1 MTAATDI
8 SKTPLQYVIVTLD
21 KCSRTYGNAPC
32 TAAKAAGS
40 ECYNTYPTCQ
50 DRANFNRTT
59 QDYYFIDSFCKLPFL
74 DGSSNVINVRPYI
87 KDISYQPTEIKDSL
101 TINSR
106 CTITLFDEPDGDVG
120 VDPYAPRYEIL
131 VAGTTVSAPPDMS
144 VGSATFISDTADL
157 APYVGTDAERF
168 YRLRAID
175 NTGKQAYGYIHES
188 AGGGAVKI
196 ADTILGVPTRAWLY
210 IEDGFDKD
218 NVAHYLVESIDIY
231 APGTFWKKLL
241 ARNANYKGRTVKI
254 YNGLLGQN
262 ASQFTQKFVGAID
275 NVKISK
281 GSVAIEVV
289 DLLKSLSKID
299 IPPKL
304 NLKLAADITAAD
316 LSITLDASAA
326 DFAKL
331 DSPAG
336 YIRIGDEI
344 IYYTATNSTTKIV
357 SSCTRGY
364 FSTTAAT
371 HSASDKVQK
380 VKYYAPANPF
390 DILSDELLPTDC
402 AIAAGYIDSA
412 NFDTERDSPGGE
424 VNFSAIISEPTKA
437 DKLFF
442 EIVELLNCRAWVG
455 EDLKITIRRALPNKP
470 GRVYSTLTDEANNID
485 GSLSVDLNQTSR
497 ISRVSLYWDRQ
508 TVEDEDKPASYNR
521 LDVAIDADGESA
533 NGYNEAAEKI
543 IYCRWLRQGYV
554 TEETMNAFA
563 ANAASR
569 IVSGN
574 KDPMPILTLDLEM
587 KDGAVK
593 TGDYAKIST
602 GAMQDASGNDLS
614 SAVFQVV
621 RRERKGNK
629 INLKCLM
636 LPTKKYCIVSPASYS
651 AKSYATATA
660 AEREYGAICNANG
673 DMSNGDYGYRAW

>member
-101 TINSR
+101 TVNSR
-106 CTITLFDEPDGDVG
+106 CTITLHDEPDKDIGI
-120 VDPYAPRYEIL
+120 DPY
-131 VAGTTVSAPPDMS
+131 VATRSSVQGTY
-144 VGSATFISDTADL
+144 F
-157 APYVGTDAERF
+157 
-168 YRLRAID
+168 
-175 NTGKQAYGYIHES
+175 
-188 AGGGAVKI
+188 
-196 ADTILGVPTRAWLY
+196 
-210 IEDGFDKD
+210 
-218 NVAHYLVESIDIY
+218 
-231 APGTFWKKLL
+231 KKLL
-241 ARNANYKGRTVKI
+241 TRNANYKGRTVKI
-254 YNGLLGQN
+254 YNGLLGQT
-262 ASQFTQKFVGAID
+262 SDLFTQKFIGVID
-275 NVKISK
+275 NVKVSK
-281 GSVAIEVV
+281 GKVSIVVV

-651 AKSYATATA
+651 AKATATA